1 LFFNLLT
8 NSKSISF
15 VIFIQNESRMDEKT
29 LKQNIIQ
36 QIIDID
42 DIETLKTLQYIL
54 SEDNLEH
61 LTEVMNDPTK
71 TENFNDYIKEWVK
84 NM

>member
-1 LFFNLLT
+1 M
-8 NSKSISF
+8 KK
-15 VIFIQNESRMDEKT
+15 EA
-29 LKQNIIQ
+29 LKKAIIQ

-42 DIETLKTLQYIL
+42 DLETLNTLQHIL

-61 LTEVMNDPTK
+61 LTEVMHDPTK